1 MSHDLHEAAARIL
14 DDGAGIAEHGALAH
28 HSGNAPLLGLSLG
41 DAHHGD
47 LRRAVNAAGDHVQV
61 NVVGH
66 AVHALH
72 AGGALRGGHVSQLH
86 HGGRVADGVHAGDAG
101 LEIFVHFQALA
112 ARLRI
117 HTLGK
122 HAVPIGA
129 AANGAQHLFAG
140 DGLFRALL
148 QHVDGKA
155 ALRLL

>member
-1 MSHDLHEAAARIL
+1 MLAHEGRAQNLMGLGVSHDLHEAAARIL

-72 AGGALRGGHVSQLH
+72 AGGALRGASCTTE
-86 HGGRVADGVHAGDAG
+86 DASPMAYTPG
-101 LEIFVHFQALA
+101 MLVWKFSSTF
-112 ARLRI
+112 
-117 HTLGK
+117 
-122 HAVPIGA
+122 
-129 AANGAQHLFAG
+129 
-140 DGLFRALL
+140 
-148 QHVDGKA
+148 
-155 ALRLL
+155 RLLPRVSGFIPSANTPSQ